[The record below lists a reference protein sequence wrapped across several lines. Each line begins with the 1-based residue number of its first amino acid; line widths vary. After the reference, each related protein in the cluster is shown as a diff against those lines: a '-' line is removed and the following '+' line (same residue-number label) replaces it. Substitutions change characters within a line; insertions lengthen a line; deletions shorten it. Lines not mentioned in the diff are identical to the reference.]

1 MRPPIP
7 LPELRTF
14 VRPFA
19 RLGALA
25 LGLCGCSALD
35 TLSVGHQRNPY
46 TLYLKPASVAV
57 VSTDMR
63 ERYACVSGAPLMCQ
77 CMSRLGG
84 DCECRC

>member
-1 MRPPIP
+1 MRPSIL
-7 LPELRTF
+7 LPKLRTF
-14 VRPFA
+14 THPFA

-25 LGLCGCSALD
+25 IALCGCSALD
-35 TLSVGHQRNPY
+35 TLSVAPQRNPY

-57 VSTDMR
+57 VRTEMR
-63 ERYACVSGAPLMCQ
+63 DRYACVSGKPMMCQ